1 MTTGRW
7 PSREHWQ
14 AEPLLWDSFAWQRR
28 YRRASLYA
36 TPEELAAILAA
47 LRAERRARGRGAR
60 GAPAWS
66 RKRRLTNAIKC
77 LEQLDRIPLAYH
89 EGGDS
94 PALGE
99 LRRRCAAAEAAARQA
114 AEAEHRA
121 WRQSEEGWQAELKRR
136 AEREAYLAG
145 PSSALLPRRGP

>member
-1 MTTGRW
+1 MTTGRC
-7 PSREHWQ
+7 PSREQWQ
-14 AEPLLWDSFAWQRR
+14 AEPLVWDSFAWRR
-28 YRRASLYA
+28 RHRRASLYA

-47 LRAERRARGRGAR
+47 LRAERHVGGRGAR
-60 GAPAWS
+60 GALEWS

-77 LEQLDRIPLAYH
+77 LEQTDRVPLAYH

-99 LRRRCAAAEAAARQA
+99 LRRRCEAAEAAARQG

-121 WRQSEEGWQAELKRR
+121 WRQSEEGW
-136 AEREAYLAG
+136 
-145 PSSALLPRRGP
+145 